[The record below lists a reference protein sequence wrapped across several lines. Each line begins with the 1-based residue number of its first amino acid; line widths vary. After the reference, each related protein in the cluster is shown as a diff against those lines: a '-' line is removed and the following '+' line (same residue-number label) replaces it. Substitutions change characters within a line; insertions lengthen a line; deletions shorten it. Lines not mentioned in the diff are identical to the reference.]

1 LNEMDRSRLE
11 IDPGVWLDARGAIWL
26 ETERVLAATDL
37 HLGYAWAHRY
47 EGNLLPLRVP
57 DDTTA
62 RLSALI
68 EHYAPRD
75 LVLLG
80 DVVHSTVPLPAL
92 REELCVLFEQ
102 LSKKTTLRLVIGNH
116 DAQLAKLLQACGIEA
131 AVMREFSAGP
141 HLLVHGDGDDDRLA
155 RKQLAAAK
163 AHRGRVIIGHEHPAV
178 HISDGVAT
186 GAKCPCFVCSSRLVI
201 LPAFS
206 PWAAGTNIRAHNFMS
221 SLARQFPM
229 ERAVAIAA
237 GKLLPL
243 KI

>member
-1 LNEMDRSRLE
+1 MDRARLE
-11 IDPGVWLDARGAIWL
+11 LDPGLWLDARGAIWL
-26 ETERVLAATDL
+26 ETERVLAAADL

-47 EGNLLPLRVP
+47 EGNLLPVHVP
-57 DDTTA
+57 DDTLA

-68 EHYAPRD
+68 ERYAPHD

-92 REELCVLFEQ
+92 KADLCALFEQ
-102 LSKKTTLRLVIGNH
+102 LSKKTTLRLIVGNH

-131 AVMREFSAGP
+131 AVMREFFAGP
-141 HLLVHGDGDDDRLA
+141 HLLVHGDGEDDRRA
-155 RKQLAAAK
+155 REQFTAAK
-163 AHRGRVIIGHEHPAV
+163 ARGGRVIIGHEHPAV

-186 GAKCPCFVCSSRLVI
+186 GAKCPCFVSSERLLI

-206 PWAAGTNIRAHNFMS
+206 PWAAGTNIRTHKFMS

-243 KI
+243 KL